1 MPRKGLETKIMIKML
16 FKKIVSLM
24 GYFIINTD
32 FNDILMKVYDNCFDQ
47 PISHPVTY
55 NVSGQPVML
64 PAKETLLLVKEG
76 PLRFHNL

>member
-1 MPRKGLETKIMIKML
+1 MFGVPRKGLETKIMIKML

-47 PISHPVTY
+47 QMFQSHVLLPIMSVV
-55 NVSGQPVML
+55 NQ
-64 PAKETLLLVKEG
+64 
-76 PLRFHNL
+76 

>member
-1 MPRKGLETKIMIKML
+1 MFGVPRKGLETKIMIKML

-47 PISHPVTY
+47 PMFQSHIL
-55 NVSGQPVML
+55 L
-64 PAKETLLLVKEG
+64 PIMSVV
-76 PLRFHNL
+76 NQ